1 MCACTA
7 SESQI
12 HGVSGLRVLEAIL
25 QGQRDPAVL
34 AALCDAQI
42 LNRSKAEVLKSL
54 EGDWQEHH
62 LFALR
67 QALEGWRFC
76 QAQAAACDAQIDALL
91 RTLNEGVAPCAPKP
105 GTKVKIVRHNAPVI
119 ENLHGKLLTL
129 CGGRDVGL
137 LPGFTALGWMKL
149 VGEVGYD
156 PFDFA
161 QGRLSA

>member
-62 LFALR
+62 LLALR
-67 QALEGWRFC
+67 QSLA
-76 QAQAAACDAQIDALL
+76 
-91 RTLNEGVAPCAPKP
+91 
-105 GTKVKIVRHNAPVI
+105 
-119 ENLHGKLLTL
+119 
-129 CGGRDVGL
+129 
-137 LPGFTALGWMKL
+137 
-149 VGEVGYD
+149 
-156 PFDFA
+156 
-161 QGRLSA
+161 